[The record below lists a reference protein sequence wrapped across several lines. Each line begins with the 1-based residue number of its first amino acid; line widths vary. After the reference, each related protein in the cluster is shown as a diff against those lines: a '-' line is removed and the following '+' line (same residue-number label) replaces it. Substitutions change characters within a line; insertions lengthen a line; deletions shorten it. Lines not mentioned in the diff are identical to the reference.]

1 MHINTLWI
9 YILFTHPPLA
19 ILDNEDNIDSDAI
32 VACVSGCEG
41 FNRCNARDGVSADD
55 DLVSL
60 LLLLSS
66 SLVVEEGRGASRSD
80 LGRGIPPPPR
90 PP

>member
-1 MHINTLWI
+1 VHINTLWI

-41 FNRCNARDGVSADD
+41 FNRCNARDGVSADN
-55 DLVSL
+55 DLVL
-60 LLLLSS
+60 LLLPS
-66 SLVVEEGRGASRSD
+66 SLVVEKEGRGASRSD
-80 LGRGIPPPPR
+80 LGRGIPPPR